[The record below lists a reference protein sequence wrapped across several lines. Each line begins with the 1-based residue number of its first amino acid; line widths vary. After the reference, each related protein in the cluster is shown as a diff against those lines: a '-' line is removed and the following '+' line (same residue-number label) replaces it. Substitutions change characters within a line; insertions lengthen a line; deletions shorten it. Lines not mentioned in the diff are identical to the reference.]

1 MELPGAKSWPGWSL
15 PGQRPRRGWGKVLLF
30 SCFKSLFPEVHGFGG
45 SLGIG
50 LVLLL
55 WPRCWWC
62 HSVLIEWQPVTNTGG
77 CVRAPAL
84 PAPMA
89 PCCVLCP
96 FPKHIPAIF
105 GSLGLVAALAPSIP
119 SREVWEIRLSTLIP
133 PSGRLFPL
141 YLAALA
147 IRKKKIDV
155 YSKCFSHKYHP
166 KPGRGAR
173 DPAFSFSI

>member
-1 MELPGAKSWPGWSL
+1 M
-15 PGQRPRRGWGKVLLF
+15 
-30 SCFKSLFPEVHGFGG
+30 
-45 SLGIG
+45 GIG

-55 WPRCWWC
+55 WPRCRWC
-62 HSVLIEWQPVTNTGG
+62 HSVLIEWQPVANTGG

-96 FPKHIPAIF
+96 FPKHVPAIF

-119 SREVWEIRLSTLIP
+119 SREVWEIRLGTLIP

-147 IRKKKIDV
+147 IRKKKLTSTPNV
-155 YSKCFSHKYHP
+155 SHTNTIPNLDEVPVIRPFPSAFDLGMGRKSMPHVTEILNKSP
-166 KPGRGAR
+166 LGLVPFPSELLWGPG
-173 DPAFSFSI
+173 